1 MTKPISS
8 AGRIGGVGRASG
20 RRASDASRAGE
31 AARPEAAA
39 AALPA
44 SSDPLDAPLA
54 ISAQI
59 LGQSGAAEPAA
70 PAKTADKARTAYLD
84 VEWSGGA
91 DRRNRLGRIAKT
103 KI

>member
-1 MTKPISS
+1 VTKPISS
-8 AGRIGGVGRASG
+8 AGRIGGVRRAGG
-20 RRASDASRAGE
+20 RRSSDASPAGE
-31 AARPEAAA
+31 AGRPESAAPA
-39 AALPA
+39 SQA
-44 SSDPLDAPLA
+44 SSDRLEPPLA

-59 LGQSGAAEPAA
+59 LGQSGAAETAA
-70 PAKTADKARTAYLD
+70 PAKIADKARTAYLD